1 MPEMTDGELAVK
13 YAIESML
20 RKVLAAAKDAQDK
33 EEIIKRIKALLG
45 EEG

>member
-13 YAIESML
+13 YAVESTL
-20 RKVLAAAKDAQDK
+20 RKVLAAAKDAKDK
-33 EEIIKRIKALLG
+33 EEIVNRIKAMLG

>member
-13 YAIESML
+13 YAIENTL
-20 RKVLAAAKDAQDK
+20 RKVLAAAKDAKDK
-33 EEIIKRIKALLG
+33 EEIVKRIKAMLD

>member
-13 YAIESML
+13 YAIESTL
-20 RKVLAAAKDAQDK
+20 RKALAAAKDAQDK
-33 EEIIKRIKALLG
+33 EEIIKRIKALHG

>member
-13 YAIESML
+13 YAVESTL
-20 RKVLAAAKDAQDK
+20 RKVLAAAKDAKDR
-33 EEIIKRIKALLG
+33 EEIVNRIKAMLG

>member
-1 MPEMTDGELAVK
+1 MNEMTDGELAVK
-13 YAIESML
+13 YAIENTL

-33 EEIIKRIKALLG
+33 DDIIKRIKAMLG